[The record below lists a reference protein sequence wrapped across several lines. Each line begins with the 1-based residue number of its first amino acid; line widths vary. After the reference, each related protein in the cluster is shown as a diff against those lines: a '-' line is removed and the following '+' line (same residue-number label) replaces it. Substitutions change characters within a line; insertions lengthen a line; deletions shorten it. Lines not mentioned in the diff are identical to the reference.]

1 MFAKELTGETI
12 DMTDEDYERWS
23 VDIIFRI
30 LPKAVIVSAVTGLA
44 VVQFSGSYGKAIGIG
59 LIALFMSLFRTW
71 QRFLEPICAI
81 TFLVTVADVPIFN
94 VGAAFWGLVFGFV
107 VSWLLEREDFHA
119 AQP

>member
-1 MFAKELTGETI
+1 
-12 DMTDEDYERWS
+12 MTDEDYERWS

-81 TFLVTVADVPIFN
+81 TFIVTVVIICTEPSTLAKFQTLVL
-94 VGAAFWGLVFGFV
+94 AFA
-107 VSWLLEREDFHA
+107 SNHS
-119 AQP
+119 Q